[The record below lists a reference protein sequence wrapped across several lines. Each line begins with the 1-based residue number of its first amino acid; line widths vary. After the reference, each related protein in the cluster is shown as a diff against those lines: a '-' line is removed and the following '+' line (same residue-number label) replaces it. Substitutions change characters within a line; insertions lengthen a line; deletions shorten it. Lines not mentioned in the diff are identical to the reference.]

1 MHWRFENKHN
11 LCLIF
16 QRENSNKSYMK
27 IIRVF
32 CLIAILAEMTVLSGE
47 EATLSFTPT
56 DVSQIGQ
63 DLSNPD
69 TYGLTSPITDST
81 DITVNYTI
89 PSVTSGD
96 NPYNTG
102 RITKF
107 AEDLTA
113 NNFTFNIN
121 FGNNLWDVYVL
132 NVSENKRVSLN
143 SVSYNI
149 IDSATSHPINNITVN
164 KGGLFEVKGDL
175 VVSDRRTTRSWY
187 QTRLNFWGSGNV
199 NINGNLTISSEME
212 TMYDNALNGV
222 KLELSEVNSFTV
234 GGVVTL
240 QSKWKDKKWIR
251 LNSNARN
258 VFERSFGG
266 LNVALG
272 GVIEL
277 DGQSNVTATTLTFTN
292 SGRNEFNGSLATR
305 IEVERT
311 DGKISSWGNVVDNKL
326 NVTMDASDPQNGY
339 QVLRFSKIAPNRTA
353 YLRYAVCA
361 YYCGGKIESGKR
373 IKCRQEKYG
382 HDNEDERQRGT
393 TLEIILQGVSARLDD
408 HDLAGSC
415 HGGHDGHTAGCDHAD
430 HGSTGVYAHAD
441 TGGSDQWD
449 EDGQGS
455 QIGHDLCQNEGNKEE
470 HQHNDVRIG
479 GIAQQADHPVCHHIA
494 CTGGLDGVRQS
505 QHTGKQENGRLVDGV
520 EGFLLGQ
527 HTRQHQSGSADAG
540 SEIHLDTNDI
550 FQQHHCNGDQ
560 NDQDSQFAL
569 EGAEFFALR
578 SRMCCI

>member
-1 MHWRFENKHN
+1 M
-11 LCLIF
+11 IF

-69 TYGLTSPITDST
+69 TYGLEGLITDST

-212 TMYDNALNGV
+212 TKHDNALNGV

-240 QSKWKDKKWIR
+240 QSKWNDKKWIR

-266 LNVALG
+266 LDVALG

-305 IEVERT
+305 IKVERT

-326 NVTMDASDPQNGY
+326 NITMDATDPQNGC
-339 QVLRFSKIAPNRTA
+339 QVLRFSKIDDYENETWIN
-353 YLRYAVCA
+353 YAFTSGANSLNEIVVKNGRLDIA
-361 YYCGGKIESGKR
+361 MYDGMKASSLSMEGGVFSAAGDNFNPEMGKVVFDKIVFSGGTIYFDIFELENDSLK
-373 IKCRQEKYG
+373 INGSIEKVS
-382 HDNEDERQRGT
+382 DSSKL
-393 TLEIILQGVSARLDD
+393 TLEMSVDEYDLREW
-408 HDLAGSC
+408 LAGEDSKSVELI
-415 HGGHDGHTAGCDHAD
+415 TFSSE
-430 HGSTGVYAHAD
+430 GSNVTEKD
-441 TGGSDQWD
+441 FS
-449 EDGQGS
+449 
-455 QIGHDLCQNEGNKEE
+455 LKL
-470 HQHNDVRIG
+470 
-479 GIAQQADHPVCHHIA
+479 
-494 CTGGLDGVRQS
+494 LDGVS
-505 QHTGKQENGRLVDGV
+505 GEITMDEAGGMISLSVNLGLVPEPEAV
-520 EGFLLGQ
+520 ASVL
-527 HTRQHQSGSADAG
+527 A
-540 SEIHLDTNDI
+540 
-550 FQQHHCNGDQ
+550 
-560 NDQDSQFAL
+560 AL
-569 EGAEFFALR
+569 AIIAACFRKRA
-578 SRMCCI
+578 

>member
-69 TYGLTSPITDST
+69 TYGLENPITDST
-81 DITVNYTI
+81 NITVNYTI

-107 AEDLTA
+107 AGDLTA

-121 FGNNLWDVYVL
+121 FGNNLWVVYVL

-149 IDSATSHPINNITVN
+149 IDSATSHPINNITVS

-240 QSKWKDKKWIR
+240 QSKWNDKKWIR

-266 LNVALG
+266 LNVASG

-326 NVTMDASDPQNGY
+326 NITMDASDPQNGH
-339 QVLRFSKIAPNRTA
+339 QVLRFSKIDN
-353 YLRYAVCA
+353 YENENWINYAFTSGANSLNEIVVKNGRLDIA
-361 YYCGGKIESGKR
+361 MYDGMKASSLSMEGGVFSAAGDNFNPEMGKVVFDKIVFSGGTIYFDIFEEGNDSLK
-373 IKCRQEKYG
+373 INGSIEKAS
-382 HDNEDERQRGT
+382 DSSKL
-393 TLEIILQGVSARLDD
+393 TLEMSVKEYDLREW
-408 HDLAGSC
+408 LAG
-415 HGGHDGHTAGCDHAD
+415 AD
-430 HGSTGVYAHAD
+430 SKSVELITFSKEGSNVTE
-441 TGGSDQWD
+441 
-449 EDGQGS
+449 EDFS
-455 QIGHDLCQNEGNKEE
+455 LKL
-470 HQHNDVRIG
+470 
-479 GIAQQADHPVCHHIA
+479 
-494 CTGGLDGVRQS
+494 LDGVS
-505 QHTGKQENGRLVDGV
+505 GEIVMDEAGGMISLSVNLGLVPEPEAV
-520 EGFLLGQ
+520 ASVL
-527 HTRQHQSGSADAG
+527 A
-540 SEIHLDTNDI
+540 
-550 FQQHHCNGDQ
+550 
-560 NDQDSQFAL
+560 AL
-569 EGAEFFALR
+569 AIIAACFRKRA
-578 SRMCCI
+578 

>member
-1 MHWRFENKHN
+1 M
-11 LCLIF
+11 IF

-81 DITVNYTI
+81 NITVNYTI
-89 PSVTSGD
+89 PSVTSGN
-96 NPYNTG
+96 NPYNTS

-132 NVSENKRVSLN
+132 NVSDNKRVSLN

-199 NINGNLTISSEME
+199 NINGNLTISSEMA

-240 QSKWKDKKWIR
+240 QSKWNDKKWIR

-266 LNVALG
+266 LDVALG

-326 NVTMDASDPQNGY
+326 NITMDASDPQNGY
-339 QVLRFSKIAPNRTA
+339 QVLRFSKIDN
-353 YLRYAVCA
+353 YENENWINYAFTSGANSLNEIVVKNGRLDIA
-361 YYCGGKIESGKR
+361 MYDGMKASSLSMEGGVFSAAGDNSEMGKVVFDKIVFSGGT
-373 IKCRQEKYG
+373 IYFDIFEEENDSLQINGSIEKVS
-382 HDNEDERQRGT
+382 DSSKL
-393 TLEIILQGVSARLDD
+393 TLEMSVNE
-408 HDLAGSC
+408 HDLREWLGATGEDSKSVELITFSSEGSNV
-415 HGGHDGHTAGCDHAD
+415 TA
-430 HGSTGVYAHAD
+430 
-441 TGGSDQWD
+441 
-449 EDGQGS
+449 EDFS
-455 QIGHDLCQNEGNKEE
+455 LKL
-470 HQHNDVRIG
+470 
-479 GIAQQADHPVCHHIA
+479 
-494 CTGGLDGVRQS
+494 LDGVS
-505 QHTGKQENGRLVDGV
+505 GEIAMDEAGGMISLSVNLGLVPEPEAV
-520 EGFLLGQ
+520 ASVL
-527 HTRQHQSGSADAG
+527 A
-540 SEIHLDTNDI
+540 
-550 FQQHHCNGDQ
+550 
-560 NDQDSQFAL
+560 AL
-569 EGAEFFALR
+569 AIIAACFRKRA
-578 SRMCCI
+578 

>member
-27 IIRVF
+27 IISVF

-81 DITVNYTI
+81 NITVDYTI
-89 PSVTSGD
+89 PSVASGN

-149 IDSATSHPINNITVN
+149 IDSATSHPINGITVS
-164 KGGLFEVKGDL
+164 KGGLFEVEGDL

-199 NINGNLTISSEME
+199 NINGNLTISSEMA
-212 TMYDNALNGV
+212 TMYGSALNGV
-222 KLELSEVNSFTV
+222 KLELSETNSFTV

-240 QSKWKDKKWIR
+240 QSKWDDKKWIR

-266 LNVALG
+266 LNVASG

-277 DGQSNVTATTLTFTN
+277 NGQSNVTATTLTFTN

-326 NVTMDASDPQNGY
+326 NITMDASDPQNGY
-339 QVLRFSKIAPNRTA
+339 QVLRFSKIDN
-353 YLRYAVCA
+353 YENENWINYAFTSGANSLNEIVVKNGRLDIA
-361 YYCGGKIESGKR
+361 MYDGMKASSLSMEGGVFSAAGDNYNPEMGKVVFDKIVFSGGTIYFDIFEEENDSLK
-373 IKCRQEKYG
+373 INGSIEKVS
-382 HDNEDERQRGT
+382 DSSKL
-393 TLEIILQGVSARLDD
+393 TLEMSVNEYDLREW
-408 HDLAGSC
+408 LAGEDSKSVELITFSSE
-415 HGGHDGHTAGCDHAD
+415 GSNVTA
-430 HGSTGVYAHAD
+430 
-441 TGGSDQWD
+441 
-449 EDGQGS
+449 EDFS
-455 QIGHDLCQNEGNKEE
+455 LKL
-470 HQHNDVRIG
+470 
-479 GIAQQADHPVCHHIA
+479 
-494 CTGGLDGVRQS
+494 LDGVS
-505 QHTGKQENGRLVDGV
+505 GEIAMDEADGMISLSVNLGLVPEPEAV
-520 EGFLLGQ
+520 ASVL
-527 HTRQHQSGSADAG
+527 A
-540 SEIHLDTNDI
+540 
-550 FQQHHCNGDQ
+550 
-560 NDQDSQFAL
+560 AL
-569 EGAEFFALR
+569 AIIAACFRKRA
-578 SRMCCI
+578 

>member
-1 MHWRFENKHN
+1 M
-11 LCLIF
+11 IF

-96 NPYNTG
+96 NPYNTKV
-102 RITKF
+102 ITKF

-121 FGNNLWDVYVL
+121 FGNNLWNVYVL
-132 NVSENKRVSLN
+132 KVLDNKTVSLN

-149 IDSATSHPINNITVN
+149 IDSATSHPTNNITVS
-164 KGGLFEVKGDL
+164 KDGLFEVEGDL

-187 QTRLNFWGSGNV
+187 QTRLNFRGSGNV
-199 NINGNLTISSEME
+199 NIKGNLTLSSEME
-212 TMYDNALNGV
+212 TKYDNALNGV
-222 KLELSEVNSFTV
+222 KLELLEINSFTV

-240 QSKWKDKKWIR
+240 QSIWNDKKWIR

-258 VFERSFGG
+258 VFDRSFGG
-266 LNVALG
+266 LSVASG

-277 DGQSNVTATTLTFTN
+277 DGQTNVTATTLTFTN

-326 NVTMDASDPQNGY
+326 NITMDATDPQNGY
-339 QVLRFSKIAPNRTA
+339 QVLRFSKIDN
-353 YLRYAVCA
+353 YENENWINYAFTSGANSLNEIVVKNGRLDIA
-361 YYCGGKIESGKR
+361 MYDGMKASSLSMEGGVFSAAGDNYNPEMGKVVFDKIVFSGGT
-373 IKCRQEKYG
+373 IYFDIFEVENDSLQINGSIEKVS
-382 HDNEDERQRGT
+382 DSSKL
-393 TLEIILQGVSARLDD
+393 TLEMSVNEYDLREW
-408 HDLAGSC
+408 LAGEDSKSVELITFSSE
-415 HGGHDGHTAGCDHAD
+415 GSNVTA
-430 HGSTGVYAHAD
+430 
-441 TGGSDQWD
+441 
-449 EDGQGS
+449 EDFS
-455 QIGHDLCQNEGNKEE
+455 LKL
-470 HQHNDVRIG
+470 
-479 GIAQQADHPVCHHIA
+479 
-494 CTGGLDGVRQS
+494 LDGVS
-505 QHTGKQENGRLVDGV
+505 GEIAMDEAGGMISLSVNLGLVPEPESV
-520 EGFLLGQ
+520 ACVL
-527 HTRQHQSGSADAG
+527 A
-540 SEIHLDTNDI
+540 
-550 FQQHHCNGDQ
+550 
-560 NDQDSQFAL
+560 AL
-569 EGAEFFALR
+569 AIVAACFRKRA
-578 SRMCCI
+578 

>member
-1 MHWRFENKHN
+1 
-11 LCLIF
+11 
-16 QRENSNKSYMK
+16 
-27 IIRVF
+27 
-32 CLIAILAEMTVLSGE
+32 MTVLSGE

-96 NPYNTG
+96 NPYNTS

-187 QTRLNFWGSGNV
+187 QTRLNFWGSGDV
-199 NINGNLTISSEME
+199 NIKRNLTLSSEMA

-222 KLELSEVNSFTV
+222 KLELSEINSFTV

-240 QSKWKDKKWIR
+240 QSKYDDKKWIR

-266 LNVALG
+266 LSVASG

-326 NVTMDASDPQNGY
+326 NITMDATDPQNGY
-339 QVLRFSKIAPNRTA
+339 QVLRFSKIDN
-353 YLRYAVCA
+353 YENENWINYAFTSGANSLNEIVVKNGRLDIA
-361 YYCGGKIESGKR
+361 MYDGMKASSLSMEGGVFSAAGDNSEMGKVVFDKIVFSGGT
-373 IKCRQEKYG
+373 IYFDIFEEENDSLQINGSIEKAS
-382 HDNEDERQRGT
+382 DSSKL
-393 TLEIILQGVSARLDD
+393 TLEMSVNEY
-408 HDLAGSC
+408 DLREWLGATGEDSKSVELITFSSEGSNV
-415 HGGHDGHTAGCDHAD
+415 TA
-430 HGSTGVYAHAD
+430 
-441 TGGSDQWD
+441 
-449 EDGQGS
+449 EDFS
-455 QIGHDLCQNEGNKEE
+455 LKL
-470 HQHNDVRIG
+470 
-479 GIAQQADHPVCHHIA
+479 
-494 CTGGLDGVRQS
+494 LDGVS
-505 QHTGKQENGRLVDGV
+505 GEIAMDEAGGMISLSVNLGLVPEPEAV
-520 EGFLLGQ
+520 ASVL
-527 HTRQHQSGSADAG
+527 A
-540 SEIHLDTNDI
+540 
-550 FQQHHCNGDQ
+550 
-560 NDQDSQFAL
+560 AL
-569 EGAEFFALR
+569 AIVAACFRKRA
-578 SRMCCI
+578 

>member
-69 TYGLTSPITDST
+69 TYGLENPITDST
-81 DITVNYTI
+81 NITVNYTI
-89 PSVTSGD
+89 PSVTSGN
-96 NPYNTG
+96 NPYNTS

-132 NVSENKRVSLN
+132 NVSDNKTVSLN

-222 KLELSEVNSFTV
+222 KLELSETNSFTV

-240 QSKWKDKKWIR
+240 QSKWNDKKWIR

-326 NVTMDASDPQNGY
+326 NITMDATDPQNGY
-339 QVLRFSKIAPNRTA
+339 QVLRFSKIDN
-353 YLRYAVCA
+353 YENENWINYAFTSGANSLNEIVVKNGRLDIA
-361 YYCGGKIESGKR
+361 MYDGMKASSLSMEGGVFSAAGDNYNPEMGKVVFDKIVFSGGT
-373 IKCRQEKYG
+373 IYFDIFEEENDSLQINGSIEKVS
-382 HDNEDERQRGT
+382 DSSKL
-393 TLEIILQGVSARLDD
+393 TLEMSVNES
-408 HDLAGSC
+408 DLRAWLGATGEDSKSVKLITFSSEGSNV
-415 HGGHDGHTAGCDHAD
+415 TA
-430 HGSTGVYAHAD
+430 
-441 TGGSDQWD
+441 
-449 EDGQGS
+449 EDFS
-455 QIGHDLCQNEGNKEE
+455 LKL
-470 HQHNDVRIG
+470 
-479 GIAQQADHPVCHHIA
+479 
-494 CTGGLDGVRQS
+494 LDGVS
-505 QHTGKQENGRLVDGV
+505 GEIAMDEAGGMISLSVNLGLVPEPEAV
-520 EGFLLGQ
+520 ASVL
-527 HTRQHQSGSADAG
+527 A
-540 SEIHLDTNDI
+540 
-550 FQQHHCNGDQ
+550 
-560 NDQDSQFAL
+560 AL
-569 EGAEFFALR
+569 AIVAACFRKRA
-578 SRMCCI
+578 

>member
-63 DLSNPD
+63 NLSNPD

-149 IDSATSHPINNITVN
+149 LDSKTSHPINGITVN

-212 TMYDNALNGV
+212 TMHGNALNGV
-222 KLELSEVNSFTV
+222 KLELSEINSFTV

-240 QSKWKDKKWIR
+240 QSKWTDKKWIR

-311 DGKISSWGNVVDNKL
+311 DGKISSYGKVVDNKL
-326 NVTMDASDPQNGY
+326 NITMDASDPQNGY
-339 QVLRFSKIAPNRTA
+339 QVLRFSKIDN
-353 YLRYAVCA
+353 YENENWINYAFTSGANSLNEIVVKNGRLDIA
-361 YYCGGKIESGKR
+361 MYDGMKASSLSMEGGVFSAAGDNSEMGKVVFDKIVFSGGTIYFDIFEEENDSLK
-373 IKCRQEKYG
+373 INGSIEKVS
-382 HDNEDERQRGT
+382 DSSKL
-393 TLEIILQGVSARLDD
+393 TLEMSVNEYDLREW
-408 HDLAGSC
+408 LAGEDSKSVELITFSSE
-415 HGGHDGHTAGCDHAD
+415 GSNVTA
-430 HGSTGVYAHAD
+430 
-441 TGGSDQWD
+441 
-449 EDGQGS
+449 EDFS
-455 QIGHDLCQNEGNKEE
+455 LKL
-470 HQHNDVRIG
+470 
-479 GIAQQADHPVCHHIA
+479 
-494 CTGGLDGVRQS
+494 LDGVS
-505 QHTGKQENGRLVDGV
+505 GEIAMDEAGGMISLSVNLGLVPEPEAV
-520 EGFLLGQ
+520 ASVL
-527 HTRQHQSGSADAG
+527 A
-540 SEIHLDTNDI
+540 
-550 FQQHHCNGDQ
+550 
-560 NDQDSQFAL
+560 AL
-569 EGAEFFALR
+569 AIIAACFRKRA
-578 SRMCCI
+578 

>member
-47 EATLSFTPT
+47 EAILSFTPT

-69 TYGLTSPITDST
+69 TYGLAGPITDST

-149 IDSATSHPINNITVN
+149 IDSKTSHPINGITVN

-212 TMYDNALNGV
+212 TMHGNDLNGV
-222 KLELSEVNSFTV
+222 KLELSEINSFTV

-240 QSKWKDKKWIR
+240 QSKYDDKKWIR

-266 LNVALG
+266 LSVALG

-326 NVTMDASDPQNGY
+326 NITMDASDPQNGY
-339 QVLRFSKIAPNRTA
+339 QVLRFSKIDN
-353 YLRYAVCA
+353 YENENWINYAFTSGANSLNEIVVKNGRLDIA
-361 YYCGGKIESGKR
+361 MYDGMKASSLSMKGGVFSAAGDNFNPEMGKVVFDKIVFSGGTIYFDIFEEGNDSLK
-373 IKCRQEKYG
+373 INGSIEKAS
-382 HDNEDERQRGT
+382 DSSKL
-393 TLEIILQGVSARLDD
+393 TLEMSVDEYELREW
-408 HDLAGSC
+408 LAG
-415 HGGHDGHTAGCDHAD
+415 AD
-430 HGSTGVYAHAD
+430 SKSVELITFSKEGSNVTEKD
-441 TGGSDQWD
+441 FS
-449 EDGQGS
+449 
-455 QIGHDLCQNEGNKEE
+455 LKL
-470 HQHNDVRIG
+470 
-479 GIAQQADHPVCHHIA
+479 
-494 CTGGLDGVRQS
+494 LDGVS
-505 QHTGKQENGRLVDGV
+505 GEIVMDEAGGMISLSVNLGLVPEPEAV
-520 EGFLLGQ
+520 ASVL
-527 HTRQHQSGSADAG
+527 A
-540 SEIHLDTNDI
+540 
-550 FQQHHCNGDQ
+550 
-560 NDQDSQFAL
+560 AL
-569 EGAEFFALR
+569 AIIAACFRKRA
-578 SRMCCI
+578 

>member
-1 MHWRFENKHN
+1 MHWRLENKHN

-47 EATLSFTPT
+47 EATLRFTPT

-63 DLSNPD
+63 DLSNPE
-69 TYGLTSPITDST
+69 TYGLESPITDST
-81 DITVNYTI
+81 NITVNYTI

-96 NPYNTG
+96 NPYNTS

-149 IDSATSHPINNITVN
+149 IDSATSHPINNITVS

-240 QSKWKDKKWIR
+240 QSKWNDKKWIR

-266 LNVALG
+266 LDVALG

-326 NVTMDASDPQNGY
+326 NITMDASDPQNGY
-339 QVLRFSKIAPNRTA
+339 QVLRFSKIDN
-353 YLRYAVCA
+353 YENENWINYAFTSGANSLNEIVVKNGRLDIA
-361 YYCGGKIESGKR
+361 MYDGMKASSLSMEGGVFSAAGDNYNPEMGKVVFDKIVFSGGTIYFDIFEEENDSLK
-373 IKCRQEKYG
+373 INGSIEKVS
-382 HDNEDERQRGT
+382 DSSKL
-393 TLEIILQGVSARLDD
+393 TLEMSVNEYDLREW
-408 HDLAGSC
+408 LAGEDSKSVELITFSSE
-415 HGGHDGHTAGCDHAD
+415 GSNVTA
-430 HGSTGVYAHAD
+430 
-441 TGGSDQWD
+441 
-449 EDGQGS
+449 EDFS
-455 QIGHDLCQNEGNKEE
+455 LKL
-470 HQHNDVRIG
+470 
-479 GIAQQADHPVCHHIA
+479 
-494 CTGGLDGVRQS
+494 LDGVS
-505 QHTGKQENGRLVDGV
+505 GEIAMDEAGGMISLSVNLGLVPEPEAV
-520 EGFLLGQ
+520 ASVL
-527 HTRQHQSGSADAG
+527 A
-540 SEIHLDTNDI
+540 
-550 FQQHHCNGDQ
+550 
-560 NDQDSQFAL
+560 AL
-569 EGAEFFALR
+569 AIIAACFRKRA
-578 SRMCCI
+578 

>member
-1 MHWRFENKHN
+1 
-11 LCLIF
+11 
-16 QRENSNKSYMK
+16 
-27 IIRVF
+27 
-32 CLIAILAEMTVLSGE
+32 MTVLSGE

-69 TYGLTSPITDST
+69 TYGLTSPITDNT
-81 DITVNYTI
+81 NITVNYTI

-240 QSKWKDKKWIR
+240 QSIWKDKKWIR
-251 LNSNARN
+251 LNSNSRN

-266 LNVALG
+266 LDVALG

-326 NVTMDASDPQNGY
+326 NITMDASDPQNGY
-339 QVLRFSKIAPNRTA
+339 QVLRFSKIDN
-353 YLRYAVCA
+353 YENENWINYAFTSGANSLNEIVVKNGRLDIA
-361 YYCGGKIESGKR
+361 MYDGMKASSLSMEGGVFSAAGDNSEMGKVVFDKIVFSGGT
-373 IKCRQEKYG
+373 IYFDIFEEENDSLQINGSIEKVS
-382 HDNEDERQRGT
+382 DSSKL
-393 TLEIILQGVSARLDD
+393 TLEMSVNESDLREWLQV
-408 HDLAGSC
+408 AGEDSKSVKLITFSSE
-415 HGGHDGHTAGCDHAD
+415 GSNVTA
-430 HGSTGVYAHAD
+430 
-441 TGGSDQWD
+441 
-449 EDGQGS
+449 EDFS
-455 QIGHDLCQNEGNKEE
+455 LKL
-470 HQHNDVRIG
+470 
-479 GIAQQADHPVCHHIA
+479 
-494 CTGGLDGVRQS
+494 LDGVS
-505 QHTGKQENGRLVDGV
+505 GEIAMDEAGGMISLSVNLGLVPEPEAV
-520 EGFLLGQ
+520 ASVL
-527 HTRQHQSGSADAG
+527 A
-540 SEIHLDTNDI
+540 
-550 FQQHHCNGDQ
+550 
-560 NDQDSQFAL
+560 AL
-569 EGAEFFALR
+569 AIIAACFRKRA
-578 SRMCCI
+578 

>member
-1 MHWRFENKHN
+1 
-11 LCLIF
+11 
-16 QRENSNKSYMK
+16 MK

-47 EATLSFTPT
+47 EATLSFTPR
-56 DVSQIGQ
+56 DVSEIGQ

-89 PSVTSGD
+89 PSVTSVN
-96 NPYNTG
+96 NPYNAG

-132 NVSENKRVSLN
+132 NVSENKKVSLN

-149 IDSATSHPINNITVN
+149 IDSATSHPINGITVN
-164 KGGLFEVKGDL
+164 KGGLFEVKGNL

-199 NINGNLTISSEME
+199 NINGNLTISSDME
-212 TMYDNALNGV
+212 TMYGNDLNGV
-222 KLELSEVNSFTV
+222 KLELSGINSFTV

-240 QSKWKDKKWIR
+240 QSKWNDKKWIR

-266 LNVALG
+266 LSVASG

-311 DGKISSWGNVVDNKL
+311 DGKISSWGNIVDNKL
-326 NVTMDASDPQNGY
+326 NITMDASDPQNGY
-339 QVLRFSKIAPNRTA
+339 QVLRFSKIDN
-353 YLRYAVCA
+353 YENENWINYAFTSGANSLNEIVVKNGRLDIA
-361 YYCGGKIESGKR
+361 MYDGMKASSLSMEGGVFSAAGDSSEMGGKVVFDKIVFSGGTIYFDIFELENDSLQIDGSIEKVSDSSKL
-373 IKCRQEKYG
+373 
-382 HDNEDERQRGT
+382 
-393 TLEIILQGVSARLDD
+393 TLEMSVDEYELREWLGV
-408 HDLAGSC
+408 AGKDSKSVELITFSSE
-415 HGGHDGHTAGCDHAD
+415 GSNVTAKDF
-430 HGSTGVYAHAD
+430 S
-441 TGGSDQWD
+441 
-449 EDGQGS
+449 
-455 QIGHDLCQNEGNKEE
+455 LKL
-470 HQHNDVRIG
+470 
-479 GIAQQADHPVCHHIA
+479 
-494 CTGGLDGVRQS
+494 LDGVS
-505 QHTGKQENGRLVDGV
+505 GEIFMDEADGMISLSVNLGLVPEPEAV
-520 EGFLLGQ
+520 ASVL
-527 HTRQHQSGSADAG
+527 A
-540 SEIHLDTNDI
+540 
-550 FQQHHCNGDQ
+550 
-560 NDQDSQFAL
+560 AL
-569 EGAEFFALR
+569 AIIAACFRKRA
-578 SRMCCI
+578 

>member
-63 DLSNPD
+63 DLSSPD
-69 TYGLTSPITDST
+69 TYGLENPITDST
-81 DITVNYTI
+81 NITVNYTI

-149 IDSATSHPINNITVN
+149 IDSATSHPINNITVS

-240 QSKWKDKKWIR
+240 QSKWNDKKWIR

-266 LNVALG
+266 LDVALG

-326 NVTMDASDPQNGY
+326 NITMDATDPQNGY
-339 QVLRFSKIAPNRTA
+339 QVLRFSKIDN
-353 YLRYAVCA
+353 YENENWINYAFTSGANSLNEIVVKNGRLDIA
-361 YYCGGKIESGKR
+361 MYDGMKASSLSMEGGVFSAAGDNYNPEMGKVVFDKIVFSGGT
-373 IKCRQEKYG
+373 IYFDIFEEENDSLQINGSIEKVS
-382 HDNEDERQRGT
+382 DSSKL
-393 TLEIILQGVSARLDD
+393 TLEMSVNEYDLREW
-408 HDLAGSC
+408 LAGEDSKSVELITFSSE
-415 HGGHDGHTAGCDHAD
+415 GSNVTA
-430 HGSTGVYAHAD
+430 
-441 TGGSDQWD
+441 
-449 EDGQGS
+449 EDFS
-455 QIGHDLCQNEGNKEE
+455 LKL
-470 HQHNDVRIG
+470 
-479 GIAQQADHPVCHHIA
+479 
-494 CTGGLDGVRQS
+494 LDGVS
-505 QHTGKQENGRLVDGV
+505 GEIAMDEADGMISLSVNLGLVPEPEAV
-520 EGFLLGQ
+520 ASVL
-527 HTRQHQSGSADAG
+527 A
-540 SEIHLDTNDI
+540 
-550 FQQHHCNGDQ
+550 
-560 NDQDSQFAL
+560 AL
-569 EGAEFFALR
+569 AIIAACFRKRA
-578 SRMCCI
+578 

>member
-1 MHWRFENKHN
+1 MDTNKN
-11 LCLIF
+11 
-16 QRENSNKSYMK
+16 YMK
-27 IIRVF
+27 FIRIF

-47 EATLSFTPT
+47 EVTVSFTPT

-63 DLSNPD
+63 DLSNPA
-69 TYGLTSPITDST
+69 TYGLAGPITDST
-81 DITVNYTI
+81 NITVNYTI

-149 IDSATSHPINNITVN
+149 IDSATSHPINNITVS

-187 QTRLNFWGSGNV
+187 QTRLNFWGSGDV
-199 NINGNLTISSEME
+199 NIKGKLTLSSEME

-222 KLELSEVNSFTV
+222 KLELSEINSFTV

-240 QSKWKDKKWIR
+240 KSKWNDKKWIR

-266 LNVALG
+266 LDVALG

-326 NVTMDASDPQNGY
+326 NITMDATDPQNGY
-339 QVLRFSKIAPNRTA
+339 QVLRFSKIDN
-353 YLRYAVCA
+353 YENENWINYAFTSGANSLNEIVVKNGRLDIA
-361 YYCGGKIESGKR
+361 MYDGMKASSLSMEGGVFSAAGDNYNPEMGKVVFDKIVFSGGTIYFDIFEEENDSLK
-373 IKCRQEKYG
+373 INGSIEKVS
-382 HDNEDERQRGT
+382 DSSKL
-393 TLEIILQGVSARLDD
+393 TLEMSVNEYDLREW
-408 HDLAGSC
+408 LAGEDSKSVELITFSSE
-415 HGGHDGHTAGCDHAD
+415 GSNVTA
-430 HGSTGVYAHAD
+430 
-441 TGGSDQWD
+441 
-449 EDGQGS
+449 EDFS
-455 QIGHDLCQNEGNKEE
+455 LKL
-470 HQHNDVRIG
+470 
-479 GIAQQADHPVCHHIA
+479 
-494 CTGGLDGVRQS
+494 LDGVS
-505 QHTGKQENGRLVDGV
+505 GEIVMDEAGGMISLSVNLGLVPEPEAV
-520 EGFLLGQ
+520 ASVL
-527 HTRQHQSGSADAG
+527 A
-540 SEIHLDTNDI
+540 
-550 FQQHHCNGDQ
+550 
-560 NDQDSQFAL
+560 AL
-569 EGAEFFALR
+569 AIIAACFRKRA
-578 SRMCCI
+578 

>member
-1 MHWRFENKHN
+1 MYWRFENKHN

-81 DITVNYTI
+81 NITVNYTI

-199 NINGNLTISSEME
+199 NIKGKLTLSSEME

-240 QSKWKDKKWIR
+240 QSIWKDKKWIR

-266 LNVALG
+266 LNVASG

-326 NVTMDASDPQNGY
+326 NITMDASDPQNGY
-339 QVLRFSKIAPNRTA
+339 QVLRFSKIDN
-353 YLRYAVCA
+353 YENENWINYAFTSGANSLNEIVVKNGRLDIA
-361 YYCGGKIESGKR
+361 MYDGMKASSLSMEGGVFSAAGDNSEMGKVVFDKIVFSGGT
-373 IKCRQEKYG
+373 IYFDIFEEENDSLQINGSIEKVS
-382 HDNEDERQRGT
+382 DSSKL
-393 TLEIILQGVSARLDD
+393 TLEMSVNE
-408 HDLAGSC
+408 HDLREWLGATGEDSKSVELITFSSEGSNV
-415 HGGHDGHTAGCDHAD
+415 TA
-430 HGSTGVYAHAD
+430 
-441 TGGSDQWD
+441 
-449 EDGQGS
+449 EDFS
-455 QIGHDLCQNEGNKEE
+455 LKL
-470 HQHNDVRIG
+470 
-479 GIAQQADHPVCHHIA
+479 
-494 CTGGLDGVRQS
+494 LDGVS
-505 QHTGKQENGRLVDGV
+505 GEIAIDEAGGMISLSVNLGLVPEPEAV
-520 EGFLLGQ
+520 ASVL
-527 HTRQHQSGSADAG
+527 A
-540 SEIHLDTNDI
+540 
-550 FQQHHCNGDQ
+550 
-560 NDQDSQFAL
+560 AL
-569 EGAEFFALR
+569 AIIAACFRKRA
-578 SRMCCI
+578 

>member
-121 FGNNLWDVYVL
+121 FGNNLWNVYVL

-149 IDSATSHPINNITVN
+149 IDSATSHPINNITVS

-240 QSKWKDKKWIR
+240 QSKWNDKKWIR

-326 NVTMDASDPQNGY
+326 NITMDASDPQNGY
-339 QVLRFSKIAPNRTA
+339 QVLRFSKIDN
-353 YLRYAVCA
+353 YENENWINYAFTSGANSLNEIVVKNGRLDIA
-361 YYCGGKIESGKR
+361 MYDGMKASSLSMEGGVFSAAGDNYNPEMGKVVFDKIVFSGGTIYFDIFEVENDSLK
-373 IKCRQEKYG
+373 INGSIEKVS
-382 HDNEDERQRGT
+382 DSSKL
-393 TLEIILQGVSARLDD
+393 TLEMSVNEYDLREW
-408 HDLAGSC
+408 LAGEDSKSVELITFSSE
-415 HGGHDGHTAGCDHAD
+415 GSNVTA
-430 HGSTGVYAHAD
+430 
-441 TGGSDQWD
+441 
-449 EDGQGS
+449 EDFS
-455 QIGHDLCQNEGNKEE
+455 LKL
-470 HQHNDVRIG
+470 
-479 GIAQQADHPVCHHIA
+479 
-494 CTGGLDGVRQS
+494 LDGVS
-505 QHTGKQENGRLVDGV
+505 GEIAMDEAGGMISLSVNLGLVPEPEAV
-520 EGFLLGQ
+520 ASVL
-527 HTRQHQSGSADAG
+527 A
-540 SEIHLDTNDI
+540 
-550 FQQHHCNGDQ
+550 
-560 NDQDSQFAL
+560 AL
-569 EGAEFFALR
+569 AIIAACFRKRA
-578 SRMCCI
+578 

>member
-81 DITVNYTI
+81 NITVNYTI

-149 IDSATSHPINNITVN
+149 IDSATSHPINNITVS

-187 QTRLNFWGSGNV
+187 QTRLKFWGSGNV
-199 NINGNLTISSEME
+199 NIKGNLTLSSEME

-240 QSKWKDKKWIR
+240 QSKWNDKKWIR

-266 LNVALG
+266 LSVALG

-326 NVTMDASDPQNGY
+326 NITMDATDPQNGY
-339 QVLRFSKIAPNRTA
+339 QVLRFSKIDN
-353 YLRYAVCA
+353 YENENWINYAFT
-361 YYCGGKIESGKR
+361 SGANSL
-373 IKCRQEKYG
+373 
-382 HDNEDERQRGT
+382 NE
-393 TLEIILQGVSARLDD
+393 IV
-408 HDLAGSC
+408 
-415 HGGHDGHTAGCDHAD
+415 
-430 HGSTGVYAHAD
+430 V
-441 TGGSDQWD
+441 
-449 EDGQGS
+449 
-455 QIGHDLCQNEGNKEE
+455 K
-470 HQHNDVRIG
+470 
-479 GIAQQADHPVCHHIA
+479 
-494 CTGGLDGVRQS
+494 
-505 QHTGKQENGRLVDGV
+505 NGRLDIAMYDGMKASSLSMEGGVFSAAGDNYNPEMGKVVFDKIVFSGGTIYFDIFEVENDSLQINGSIEKVSDSSKLTLEMSVDEYDLREWLAGEDSKLVELITFSKEGSNVTEEDFSLKLHDGV
-520 EGFLLGQ
+520 SGEIVMDEAGGMISLSVNLGVVPEPEAVA
-527 HTRQHQSGSADAG
+527 SVLA
-540 SEIHLDTNDI
+540 
-550 FQQHHCNGDQ
+550 
-560 NDQDSQFAL
+560 AL
-569 EGAEFFALR
+569 AIVAACFRKRA
-578 SRMCCI
+578 

>member
-69 TYGLTSPITDST
+69 TYGLAGSITDST

-149 IDSATSHPINNITVN
+149 IDSATSHPINNITVS

-240 QSKWKDKKWIR
+240 QSKWTDKKWIR

-266 LNVALG
+266 LDVALG

-326 NVTMDASDPQNGY
+326 NITMDATDPQNGY
-339 QVLRFSKIAPNRTA
+339 QVLRFSKIDN
-353 YLRYAVCA
+353 YENENWINYAFTSGANSLNEIVVKNGRLDIA
-361 YYCGGKIESGKR
+361 MYDGMKASSLSMEGGVFSAAGDNYNPEMGKVVFDKIVFSGGT
-373 IKCRQEKYG
+373 IYFDIFEEENDSLQINGSIEKVS
-382 HDNEDERQRGT
+382 DSSKL
-393 TLEIILQGVSARLDD
+393 TLEMSVNEYDLREW
-408 HDLAGSC
+408 LAGEDSKSVELITFSSE
-415 HGGHDGHTAGCDHAD
+415 GSNVTA
-430 HGSTGVYAHAD
+430 
-441 TGGSDQWD
+441 
-449 EDGQGS
+449 EDFS
-455 QIGHDLCQNEGNKEE
+455 LKL
-470 HQHNDVRIG
+470 
-479 GIAQQADHPVCHHIA
+479 
-494 CTGGLDGVRQS
+494 LDGVS
-505 QHTGKQENGRLVDGV
+505 GEIVMDEAGGMISLSVNLGLVPEPEAV
-520 EGFLLGQ
+520 ASVL
-527 HTRQHQSGSADAG
+527 A
-540 SEIHLDTNDI
+540 
-550 FQQHHCNGDQ
+550 
-560 NDQDSQFAL
+560 AL
-569 EGAEFFALR
+569 AIIAACFRKRA
-578 SRMCCI
+578 

>member
-16 QRENSNKSYMK
+16 QRENSNKTYMK

-81 DITVNYTI
+81 NITVNYTI

-240 QSKWKDKKWIR
+240 QSKWNDKKWIR

-258 VFERSFGG
+258 VFDRSFGG
-266 LNVALG
+266 LNVASG

-326 NVTMDASDPQNGY
+326 NITMDASDPQNGY
-339 QVLRFSKIAPNRTA
+339 QVLRFSKIDN
-353 YLRYAVCA
+353 YENENWINYAFTSGANSLNEIVVKNGRLDIA
-361 YYCGGKIESGKR
+361 MYDGMKASSLSMEGGVFSAAGDSSEMGKVVFDKIVFSGGT
-373 IKCRQEKYG
+373 IYFDIFEEENDSLQINGSIEKVS
-382 HDNEDERQRGT
+382 DSSKL
-393 TLEIILQGVSARLDD
+393 TLEMSVNE
-408 HDLAGSC
+408 HDLREWLQVAGEDSKSVKLITFSSE
-415 HGGHDGHTAGCDHAD
+415 GSNVTA
-430 HGSTGVYAHAD
+430 
-441 TGGSDQWD
+441 
-449 EDGQGS
+449 EDFS
-455 QIGHDLCQNEGNKEE
+455 LKL
-470 HQHNDVRIG
+470 
-479 GIAQQADHPVCHHIA
+479 
-494 CTGGLDGVRQS
+494 LDGVS
-505 QHTGKQENGRLVDGV
+505 GKIAMDEADGMISLSVNLGLVPEPEAV
-520 EGFLLGQ
+520 ASVL
-527 HTRQHQSGSADAG
+527 A
-540 SEIHLDTNDI
+540 
-550 FQQHHCNGDQ
+550 
-560 NDQDSQFAL
+560 AL
-569 EGAEFFALR
+569 AIIAACFRKRA
-578 SRMCCI
+578 

>member
-1 MHWRFENKHN
+1 
-11 LCLIF
+11 
-16 QRENSNKSYMK
+16 
-27 IIRVF
+27 
-32 CLIAILAEMTVLSGE
+32 MTVLSGE

-81 DITVNYTI
+81 NITVNYTI

-149 IDSATSHPINNITVN
+149 IDSKTSHPINGITVN

-187 QTRLNFWGSGNV
+187 QTRLNFWGSGDV

-212 TMYDNALNGV
+212 TMHDNALNGV
-222 KLELSEVNSFTV
+222 KLELSEINSFTV

-258 VFERSFGG
+258 VFDRSFGG
-266 LNVALG
+266 LDVALG

-277 DGQSNVTATTLTFTN
+277 DGQDKVTTTTLTFTN

-311 DGKISSWGNVVDNKL
+311 PDKKISSWGNVVDNKL

-339 QVLRFSKIAPNRTA
+339 QVLRFSKIDN
-353 YLRYAVCA
+353 YENENWINYAFTSGANSLNEIVVKNGRLDIA
-361 YYCGGKIESGKR
+361 MYDGMKASSLSMEGGVFSAAGDDSEMGKVVFDKIVFSGGT
-373 IKCRQEKYG
+373 IYFDIFELENDSLQIDGSIEKVS
-382 HDNEDERQRGT
+382 DSSKL
-393 TLEIILQGVSARLDD
+393 TLEMSVDEYELREWLGV
-408 HDLAGSC
+408 AGEDSKSVKLITFSSE
-415 HGGHDGHTAGCDHAD
+415 GSNVTA
-430 HGSTGVYAHAD
+430 
-441 TGGSDQWD
+441 
-449 EDGQGS
+449 EDFS
-455 QIGHDLCQNEGNKEE
+455 LKL
-470 HQHNDVRIG
+470 
-479 GIAQQADHPVCHHIA
+479 
-494 CTGGLDGVRQS
+494 LDGVS
-505 QHTGKQENGRLVDGV
+505 GEIAMDEAGGMISLSVNLGLVPEPEAV
-520 EGFLLGQ
+520 ASML
-527 HTRQHQSGSADAG
+527 A
-540 SEIHLDTNDI
+540 
-550 FQQHHCNGDQ
+550 
-560 NDQDSQFAL
+560 AL
-569 EGAEFFALR
+569 AIIAACFRKRA
-578 SRMCCI
+578 

>member
-1 MHWRFENKHN
+1 MHWCFENKHN

-47 EATLSFTPT
+47 EATLNFTPT

-69 TYGLTSPITDST
+69 TYGLAGPITDST
-81 DITVNYTI
+81 NITVNYTI

-96 NPYNTG
+96 NPYNTS

-149 IDSATSHPINNITVN
+149 IDSATSHPINNITVS
-164 KGGLFEVKGDL
+164 KDGLFEVKGDL

-199 NINGNLTISSEME
+199 NIKGNLTLSSEMA

-240 QSKWKDKKWIR
+240 QSIWNDKKWIR

-266 LNVALG
+266 LSVASG
-272 GVIEL
+272 GIIEL

-326 NVTMDASDPQNGY
+326 NITMDASDPQNGY
-339 QVLRFSKIAPNRTA
+339 QVLRFSKIDN
-353 YLRYAVCA
+353 YENENWINYAFTSGANSLNEIVVKNGRLDIA
-361 YYCGGKIESGKR
+361 MYDGMKASSLSMEGGVFSAAGDNYNPEMGKVVFDKIVFSGGT
-373 IKCRQEKYG
+373 IYFDIFEEENDSLQINGSIEKVS
-382 HDNEDERQRGT
+382 DSSKL
-393 TLEIILQGVSARLDD
+393 TLEMSVNEYDLREW
-408 HDLAGSC
+408 LAGEDSKSVELITFSSE
-415 HGGHDGHTAGCDHAD
+415 GSNVTA
-430 HGSTGVYAHAD
+430 
-441 TGGSDQWD
+441 
-449 EDGQGS
+449 EDFS
-455 QIGHDLCQNEGNKEE
+455 LKL
-470 HQHNDVRIG
+470 
-479 GIAQQADHPVCHHIA
+479 
-494 CTGGLDGVRQS
+494 LDGVS
-505 QHTGKQENGRLVDGV
+505 GEIVMDEAGGMISLSVNLGLVPEPEAV
-520 EGFLLGQ
+520 ASVL
-527 HTRQHQSGSADAG
+527 A
-540 SEIHLDTNDI
+540 
-550 FQQHHCNGDQ
+550 
-560 NDQDSQFAL
+560 AL
-569 EGAEFFALR
+569 AIVVACFRKRA
-578 SRMCCI
+578 

>member
-81 DITVNYTI
+81 NITVNYTI
-89 PSVTSGD
+89 PSVASGN
-96 NPYNTG
+96 NPYNTKV
-102 RITKF
+102 ITKF

-121 FGNNLWDVYVL
+121 FGNNLWDVHVL
-132 NVSENKRVSLN
+132 NVLDNKTVSLN

-149 IDSATSHPINNITVN
+149 IDSATSHPINNITVS
-164 KGGLFEVKGDL
+164 KGGLFEVEGDL

-187 QTRLNFWGSGNV
+187 QTRLNFSGSGNV

-212 TMYDNALNGV
+212 TKHDNPLNGV
-222 KLELSEVNSFTV
+222 KLELSEINSFTV

-240 QSKWKDKKWIR
+240 QSKWNDKKWIR
-251 LNSNARN
+251 LNNNARN

-272 GVIEL
+272 GIIEL
-277 DGQSNVTATTLTFTN
+277 DGQDKVTATTLTFTN

-326 NVTMDASDPQNGY
+326 NITMDASDPQNGY
-339 QVLRFSKIAPNRTA
+339 QVLRFSKIDN
-353 YLRYAVCA
+353 YENENWINYAFTSGANSLNEIVVKNGRLDIA
-361 YYCGGKIESGKR
+361 MYDGMKASSLSMEGGVFSAAGDNYNPEMGKVVFDKIVFSGGTIYFDIFEEENDSLK
-373 IKCRQEKYG
+373 INGSIEKVS
-382 HDNEDERQRGT
+382 DSSKL
-393 TLEIILQGVSARLDD
+393 TLEMSVNEYDLREW
-408 HDLAGSC
+408 LAGEDSKSVELITFSSE
-415 HGGHDGHTAGCDHAD
+415 GSNVTA
-430 HGSTGVYAHAD
+430 
-441 TGGSDQWD
+441 
-449 EDGQGS
+449 EDFS
-455 QIGHDLCQNEGNKEE
+455 LKL
-470 HQHNDVRIG
+470 
-479 GIAQQADHPVCHHIA
+479 
-494 CTGGLDGVRQS
+494 LDGVS
-505 QHTGKQENGRLVDGV
+505 GEIAMDEADGMISLSVNLGLVPEPEAV
-520 EGFLLGQ
+520 ASVL
-527 HTRQHQSGSADAG
+527 A
-540 SEIHLDTNDI
+540 
-550 FQQHHCNGDQ
+550 
-560 NDQDSQFAL
+560 AL
-569 EGAEFFALR
+569 AIVAACFRKRA
-578 SRMCCI
+578 

>member
-47 EATLSFTPT
+47 EATLSFTPR
-56 DVSQIGQ
+56 DVSEIGQ
-63 DLSNPD
+63 NLSNPD

-96 NPYNTG
+96 NPYNTS

-132 NVSENKRVSLN
+132 NVSDNKTVSLN

-240 QSKWKDKKWIR
+240 QSKWNDKKWIR

-266 LNVALG
+266 LDVALG

-326 NVTMDASDPQNGY
+326 NITMDASDPQNGY
-339 QVLRFSKIAPNRTA
+339 QVLRFSEIGDYENENWINYAFTSGANSLNEIVVKNGRLDIAMYDGMKASSLSMEGGVFSAAGDNSEMGEVVFDKI
-353 YLRYAVCA
+353 VFS
-361 YYCGGKIESGKR
+361 GGTIYFDIFEVENDSLQINGSIEKVSDSSKL
-373 IKCRQEKYG
+373 
-382 HDNEDERQRGT
+382 
-393 TLEIILQGVSARLDD
+393 TLEMSVNEYDLREW
-408 HDLAGSC
+408 LAGEDSKSVELITFSSE
-415 HGGHDGHTAGCDHAD
+415 GSNVTA
-430 HGSTGVYAHAD
+430 
-441 TGGSDQWD
+441 
-449 EDGQGS
+449 EDFS
-455 QIGHDLCQNEGNKEE
+455 LKL
-470 HQHNDVRIG
+470 
-479 GIAQQADHPVCHHIA
+479 
-494 CTGGLDGVRQS
+494 LDGVS
-505 QHTGKQENGRLVDGV
+505 GEIAMDEAGGMISLSVNLGLVPEPEAV
-520 EGFLLGQ
+520 ASVL
-527 HTRQHQSGSADAG
+527 A
-540 SEIHLDTNDI
+540 
-550 FQQHHCNGDQ
+550 
-560 NDQDSQFAL
+560 AL
-569 EGAEFFALR
+569 AIIAACFRKRA
-578 SRMCCI
+578 

>member
-63 DLSNPD
+63 NLSNPD
-69 TYGLTSPITDST
+69 TYGLESPITDST

-149 IDSATSHPINNITVN
+149 IDSATSHPINGITVS

-199 NINGNLTISSEME
+199 NINGNLTISSDMA

-222 KLELSEVNSFTV
+222 KLELSEINSFTV

-258 VFERSFGG
+258 VFYRSFGG
-266 LNVALG
+266 LSVASG

-311 DGKISSWGNVVDNKL
+311 DGKISSWGNIVDNKL
-326 NVTMDASDPQNGY
+326 NITMDASDPQNGY
-339 QVLRFSKIAPNRTA
+339 QVLRFSKIDN
-353 YLRYAVCA
+353 YENENWINYAFTSGANSLNEIVVKNGRLDIA
-361 YYCGGKIESGKR
+361 MYDGMKASSLSMEGGVFSAAGDNYNPEMGKVVFDKIVFSGGT
-373 IKCRQEKYG
+373 IYFDIFEEENDSLQINGSIEKVS
-382 HDNEDERQRGT
+382 DSSKL
-393 TLEIILQGVSARLDD
+393 TLEMSVNEYDLREW
-408 HDLAGSC
+408 LAGEDSKSVELITFSSE
-415 HGGHDGHTAGCDHAD
+415 GSNVTA
-430 HGSTGVYAHAD
+430 
-441 TGGSDQWD
+441 
-449 EDGQGS
+449 EDFS
-455 QIGHDLCQNEGNKEE
+455 LKL
-470 HQHNDVRIG
+470 
-479 GIAQQADHPVCHHIA
+479 
-494 CTGGLDGVRQS
+494 LDGVS
-505 QHTGKQENGRLVDGV
+505 GEIAMDEAGGMISLSVNLGLVPEPEAV
-520 EGFLLGQ
+520 ASVL
-527 HTRQHQSGSADAG
+527 A
-540 SEIHLDTNDI
+540 
-550 FQQHHCNGDQ
+550 
-560 NDQDSQFAL
+560 AL
-569 EGAEFFALR
+569 AIIAACFRKRA
-578 SRMCCI
+578 

>member
-1 MHWRFENKHN
+1 MDTNKN
-11 LCLIF
+11 
-16 QRENSNKSYMK
+16 YMK
-27 IIRVF
+27 FIRIF
-32 CLIAILAEMTVLSGE
+32 CLIAIMAEMTVLSGE

-63 DLSNPD
+63 DLSSPD
-69 TYGLTSPITDST
+69 TYGLAGPITDST

-96 NPYNTG
+96 NPYNTK

-149 IDSATSHPINNITVN
+149 IDSATSHPINNITVS

-199 NINGNLTISSEME
+199 NIKGNLTLSSDMA

-222 KLELSEVNSFTV
+222 KLELSEINSFTV

-240 QSKWKDKKWIR
+240 QSIWKDKKWIR

-266 LNVALG
+266 LSVASG
-272 GVIEL
+272 GIIEL

-326 NVTMDASDPQNGY
+326 NITMDATDPQNGY
-339 QVLRFSKIAPNRTA
+339 QVLRFSKIDN
-353 YLRYAVCA
+353 YENENWINYAFTSGANSLNEIVVKNGRLDIA
-361 YYCGGKIESGKR
+361 MYDGMKASSLSMEGGVFSAAGDNYNPEMGKVVFDKIVFSGGT
-373 IKCRQEKYG
+373 IYFDIFENENDSLQINGSIEKAS
-382 HDNEDERQRGT
+382 DSSKL
-393 TLEIILQGVSARLDD
+393 TLEMGVNEY
-408 HDLAGSC
+408 DLREWLGAAGEDSKSVELITFSSE
-415 HGGHDGHTAGCDHAD
+415 GSNVTA
-430 HGSTGVYAHAD
+430 
-441 TGGSDQWD
+441 
-449 EDGQGS
+449 EDFS
-455 QIGHDLCQNEGNKEE
+455 LKL
-470 HQHNDVRIG
+470 
-479 GIAQQADHPVCHHIA
+479 
-494 CTGGLDGVRQS
+494 LDGVS
-505 QHTGKQENGRLVDGV
+505 GEISMVEADGMISLSVNLGLVPEPESV
-520 EGFLLGQ
+520 ACVL
-527 HTRQHQSGSADAG
+527 A
-540 SEIHLDTNDI
+540 
-550 FQQHHCNGDQ
+550 
-560 NDQDSQFAL
+560 AL
-569 EGAEFFALR
+569 AIVAACFRKRA
-578 SRMCCI
+578 